1 MAVNAQ
7 KVTRDGGS
15 QPVTHRLTFCFVGA
29 AQFVLAMIIAEARYP
44 GYSIAKNA
52 ISDLGVGRTARL
64 FNASIIV
71 FGAAIV
77 GGALIGTGFLAPCRR
92 FIVLGAPGSLVWGYS
107 LRRPE
112 GSISAARSSRSFS
125 GAYLRSAPFRTRERP
140 SGVLLNRTRGHFA
153 RCVSAVDPEAHARHR
168 LRRDGA
174 IGRLPDH
181 PMGTRP
187 RRVSAQHS
195 LRSAS
200 AERERNVA
208 HLVLARLI
216 VIQPRLGSSAEA
228 GQRSV

>member
-1 MAVNAQ
+1 MARAFFWPRADAFHRPWGR
-7 KVTRDGGS
+7 RDRWRGDIPRDDRKAS
-15 QPVTHRLTFCFVGA
+15 SPLR
-29 AQFVLAMIIAEARYP
+29 
-44 GYSIAKNA
+44 
-52 ISDLGVGRTARL
+52 ARL
-64 FNASIIV
+64 V
-71 FGAAIV
+71 
-77 GGALIGTGFLAPCRR
+77 
-92 FIVLGAPGSLVWGYS
+92 
-107 LRRPE
+107 
-112 GSISAARSSRSFS
+112 
-125 GAYLRSAPFRTRERP
+125 PFRGLICDLRLFVRARP
-140 SGVLLNRTRGHFA
+140 FGVLLNRTRGHFA